1 MFPRIV
7 LVLFALFMSVVSA
20 SAQGN
25 YLIKPGDTLAIEI
38 LEDTSLNRQ
47 ALVLPDGRFSFP
59 LAGTVA
65 AGGRTTE
72 QVERS
77 IASRIAS
84 NFAVAPTVFVS
95 VVGLSPTEELLG
107 DLDADDL
114 VTIYI
119 MGEVLQ
125 PGGKAVPAGTTL
137 LQLLSQGGGFSKFA
151 ATKRIQLR
159 RKDPRSG
166 QQRLY
171 KINFKAISRG
181 AQISQDPVLL
191 DGDVIIVPERRL
203 FE

>member
-1 MFPRIV
+1 MIPRLIAQILFV
-7 LVLFALFMSVVSA
+7 LVLGTISA

-25 YLIKPGDTLAIEI
+25 YLIKPGDRLAIEV
-38 LEDTSLNRQ
+38 LEDNTLNRQ
-47 ALVLPDGRFSFP
+47 VLVLPDGRFSFP

-77 IASRIAS
+77 ITSSIAE
-84 NFAVAPTVFVS
+84 NFAVDPTVFVS
-95 VVGLSPTEELLG
+95 VVGLAPTLEAPTQES
-107 DLDADDL
+107 ADV

-119 MGEVLQ
+119 LGEVAA
-125 PGGKAVPAGTTL
+125 PGPKPVQRGTTL
-137 LQLLSQGGGFSKFA
+137 LQAMSQSGGFSKFA

-159 RKDPRSG
+159 RKDPRTG

-171 KINFKAISRG
+171 KINFRAISRG